1 MIGVCQQ
8 RPEREVKE
16 GQGPLVM
23 MTKAVRM
30 TLMTRRIEIEAP
42 GYLKKSWLG
51 GKSNIASNSKKS
63 FALLLRYIYKSN
75 M

>member
-23 MTKAVRM
+23 MTIVVRM
-30 TLMTRRIEIEAP
+30 TKVVNMANVTLMLNLAD
-42 GYLKKSWLG
+42 
-51 GKSNIASNSKKS
+51 
-63 FALLLRYIYKSN
+63 
-75 M
+75 

>member
-23 MTKAVRM
+23 MTKVVMMAKVVNM
-30 TLMTRRIEIEAP
+30 ANVVMVT
-42 GYLKKSWLG
+42 
-51 GKSNIASNSKKS
+51 
-63 FALLLRYIYKSN
+63 LLLKLAD
-75 M
+75 

>member
-23 MTKAVRM
+23 MTKVVRM
-30 TLMTRRIEIEAP
+30 TKHEH
-42 GYLKKSWLG
+42 
-51 GKSNIASNSKKS
+51 GKCGDGAVV
-63 FALLLRYIYKSN
+63 
-75 M
+75 MVTW